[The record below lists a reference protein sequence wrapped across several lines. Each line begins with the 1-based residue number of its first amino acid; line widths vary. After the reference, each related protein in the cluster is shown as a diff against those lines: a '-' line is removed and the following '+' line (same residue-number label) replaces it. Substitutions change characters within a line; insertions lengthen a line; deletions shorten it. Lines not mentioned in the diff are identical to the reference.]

1 VDTVV
6 ADIKFLAGAFSS
18 ADFFHVYRLLNGAAY
33 ILARTCNVASS
44 GIILDYAP
52 DCILDAICTDLK

>member
-1 VDTVV
+1 MVV
-6 ADIKFLAGAFSS
+6 ADIKFLAGAFSLV
-18 ADFFHVYRLLNGAAY
+18 DFIHVHRSLNGAAH

-44 GIILDYAP
+44 GFILDYAP